1 MSEITASKAEFALAL
16 TEEGLTVLPYIPAR
30 LTPPIV
36 IIRSGSPYLV
46 NASIGHEFVLG
57 LELVCVSTTADNEL
71 ATETLDQLIEDVINA
86 LPNYATMKG
95 VSQPYALEANN
106 TQYLAADITTD
117 LEITL

>member
-16 TEEGLTVLPYIPAR
+16 TEAGLTVLPYIPAR
-30 LTPPIV
+30 VTPPIV
-36 IIRSGSPYLV
+36 IMRSGSPYLV

-57 LELVCVSTTADNEL
+57 LELVCVAGFADNEST
-71 ATETLDQLIEDVINA
+71 TEGLDQLIEDTINA

-106 TQYLAADITTD
+106 ATYLAADITTD